1 MKRDELKAL
10 DLTDEQVATIM
21 QMYGKSVT
29 ELHNGLT
36 AAQTDAEKT
45 KAELKKYQK
54 DGEYYVDKKEFDRL
68 KTFETETL
76 TKAEKEKKTIAL
88 AKLYKGANASESAAK
103 LLIAGSDLSSIEL
116 DDKGEVKNG
125 ADLLKKAKADYADFF
140 TANGNGCVPQGA
152 SNDTA
157 NGGGG
162 TKRKQVVF

>member
-1 MKRDELKAL
+1 MKREELKAL
-10 DLTDEQVATIM
+10 DLTDEQVASVM
-21 QMYGKSVT
+21 KMYGASVT

-36 AAQTDAEKT
+36 SAQSEAEKS

-54 DGEYYVDKKEFDRL
+54 DGEYYVDKTEYDRL
-68 KTFETETL
+68 KNFETETL
-76 TKAEKEKKTIAL
+76 TKAEKEKKTAAL

-140 TANGNGCVPQGA
+140 TADGGSGVPQGA
-152 SNDTA
+152 ANGTA
-157 NGGGG
+157 NGGGAK
-162 TKRKQVVF
+162 TKQVVY